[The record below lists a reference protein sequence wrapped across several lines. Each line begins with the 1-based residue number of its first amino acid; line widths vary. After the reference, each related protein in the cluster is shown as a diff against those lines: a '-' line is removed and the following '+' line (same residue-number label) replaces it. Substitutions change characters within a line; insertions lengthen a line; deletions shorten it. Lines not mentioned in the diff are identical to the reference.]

1 MKIDAEIRNALAI
14 VVEEE
19 GQSEGVTKKLIA
31 WLEAIAEG
39 NENADDM
46 GAAEAHIKLIFDEL
60 SVTIDDQG

>member
-1 MKIDAEIRNALAI
+1 MKIDAEIRNALTI
-14 VVEEE
+14 VVAEE

-31 WLEAIAEG
+31 WLESIAEG

-46 GAAEAHIKLIFDEL
+46 RAAEEHIKLIFDEL